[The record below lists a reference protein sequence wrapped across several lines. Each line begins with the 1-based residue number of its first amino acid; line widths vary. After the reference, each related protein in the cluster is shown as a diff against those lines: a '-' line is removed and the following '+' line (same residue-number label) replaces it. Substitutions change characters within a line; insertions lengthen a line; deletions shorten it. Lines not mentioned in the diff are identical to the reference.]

1 MFKRNTKEQSTL
13 FVHDNPKSIV
23 SEKFRTIRSNI
34 MFSIANTSD
43 KNILVTSEHALSGK
57 STVSS
62 NIGISYAQ
70 AGYNTLIIDGDMRK
84 PTQHYVFQ
92 LSNLTGLS
100 NLIINKTTFNDAIKA
115 THIDNL
121 SVLTS
126 GPIPPN
132 PSELIASNKF
142 KQIYGI
148 VSKDYDFIIIDTPP
162 VNTVTDAQL
171 FVQHTKNAV
180 LVIDTEKNDRDEVK
194 KAQELLNAAGAKILG
209 VILNK
214 MKVTKS
220 SSYYYYYGTDSD
232 D

>member
-1 MFKRNTKEQSTL
+1 M
-13 FVHDNPKSIV
+13 
-23 SEKFRTIRSNI
+23 
-34 MFSIANTSD
+34 
-43 KNILVTSEHALSGK
+43 
-57 STVSS
+57 
-62 NIGISYAQ
+62 
-70 AGYNTLIIDGDMRK
+70 
-84 PTQHYVFQ
+84 
-92 LSNLTGLS
+92 
-100 NLIINKTTFNDAIKA
+100 
-115 THIDNL
+115 
-121 SVLTS
+121 
-126 GPIPPN
+126 
-132 PSELIASNKF
+132 IASNKF
-142 KQIYGI
+142 KQIYDI

>member
-115 THIDNL
+115 THIDN
-121 SVLTS
+121 
-126 GPIPPN
+126 
-132 PSELIASNKF
+132 F
-142 KQIYGI
+142 
-148 VSKDYDFIIIDTPP
+148 
-162 VNTVTDAQL
+162 
-171 FVQHTKNAV
+171 
-180 LVIDTEKNDRDEVK
+180 
-194 KAQELLNAAGAKILG
+194 
-209 VILNK
+209 
-214 MKVTKS
+214 
-220 SSYYYYYGTDSD
+220 
-232 D
+232 